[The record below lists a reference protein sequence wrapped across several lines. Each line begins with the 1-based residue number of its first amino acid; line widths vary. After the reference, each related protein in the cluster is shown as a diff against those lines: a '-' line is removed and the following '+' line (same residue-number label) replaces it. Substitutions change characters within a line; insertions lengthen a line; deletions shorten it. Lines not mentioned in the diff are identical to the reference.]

1 MTRFL
6 LALLL
11 ALPLLAQAAPPPQ
24 AFSAEYD
31 VFQNNRR
38 LGRGTVS
45 FQPLANGQWEL
56 VSTSQATRGMAS
68 AAGVTRSE
76 RSVLR
81 WSNGQVEVVSYQMDM
96 RAAWTSRS
104 QSLVVDAAKRTAVST
119 YRGEVFKLRFEPGM
133 VDRHSVTL
141 AIMADLAAGVREPL
155 EYAVADRRETD
166 QHRYRVGANVRLGTA
181 LGTQPALRIERVR
194 GDGSGRRTK
203 IWFAKDRGWLP
214 LRIKQYEEDGQS
226 VDMRITRIR

>member
-1 MTRFL
+1 MHRFL

-24 AFSAEYD
+24 AFSADYD
-31 VFQNNRR
+31 LFQNNRR
-38 LGRGTVS
+38 MGRGTVS

-56 VSTSQATRGMAS
+56 VSTSQGTRGLAG
-68 AAGVTRSE
+68 AAGVSRNE

-81 WSNGQVEVVSYQMDM
+81 WVDGRVEVVSYQMDM

-104 QSLVVDAAKRTAVST
+104 QSLVVDAARRKVTST
-119 YRGEVFKLRFEPGM
+119 YRDQTYSLAFEPGM

-155 EYAVADRRETD
+155 EYAVADRRELD
-166 QHRYRVGANVRLGTA
+166 QHRYRVAAEVRLGTA
-181 LGTQPALRIERVR
+181 LGTQRALRIERVR
-194 GDGSGRRTK
+194 EDANGRRTK
-203 IWFAKDRGWLP
+203 LWFAKDKGWLP
-214 LRIKQYEEDGQS
+214 LRIKQYEGDGQS